1 MAKQFRLSN
10 YTKILVLL
18 VVFIIFNSWYM
29 LAGHSD
35 NNHGNIDKI
44 NIIQT
49 DRNEEVKS
57 LRGVSRET
65 SNVLHAE
72 FNASSITNNIYVPI
86 ATLPSTVITTEK
98 DTNLGLGT

>member
-1 MAKQFRLSN
+1 
-10 YTKILVLL
+10 
-18 VVFIIFNSWYM
+18 M